1 MTAFTKVF
9 FRAFRPTSSWG
20 SEFQIVVRKRL
31 LHAHTCPPTGSA
43 GDCKPFTK
51 RRRGC
56 RALSAT
62 AAAALCHQGLRDRKR
77 LLSAAVP
84 AGVHGLAFLQSRLR
98 LQQPLHRGRTLHPSP
113 PRPAPPL
120 EKPPIPPLAF
130 SQPRATHRRKNAPGA
145 EETKMKCEN
154 NENSSSGRI

>member
-1 MTAFTKVF
+1 MCVCVGGNWMTAFTKVF
-9 FRAFRPTSSWG
+9 FRAFRPTSGWG
-20 SEFQIVVRKRL
+20 SEFRIVVWKRL

-62 AAAALCHQGLRDRKR
+62 AAAALCHQGLRDRKTFSEVASDSSSPCIEEEPSTP
-77 LLSAAVP
+77 LL
-84 AGVHGLAFLQSRLR
+84 
-98 LQQPLHRGRTLHPSP
+98 
-113 PRPAPPL
+113 PAPPL